1 MPYEWTK
8 PRSNHSQQSQ
18 LDLWPHSSL
27 PNKGFAAF
35 ILTTFLFISLPLYP
49 VLGTAVFWGLLPFL
63 MITVGAIWV
72 ALRKNYADRTILEQ
86 LTLSDDQ
93 IHLIRQN
100 PNGKQQTW
108 ECNAFWAR
116 VHMHETGG
124 PVRHYVTLSG
134 NGREVELG
142 AFLSEEERK
151 ALYSEL
157 GAFFHDIRT
166 ATKPIQ
172 Y

>member
-8 PRSNHSQQSQ
+8 PHRSHSQQSQ

-35 ILTTFLFISLPLYP
+35 ILTTFLFISLPLYA

-63 MITVGAIWV
+63 MITVAAIWV
-72 ALRKNYADRTILEQ
+72 ALRKNYADRSILEQ
-86 LTLSDDQ
+86 LTLSHDD

-108 ECNAFWAR
+108 ECNAYWAR

-124 PVRHYVTLSG
+124 PVPNYVTLSG

-142 AFLSEEERK
+142 AFLSEDERK

-157 GAFFHDIRT
+157 VKVFHDIRT
-166 ATKPIQ
+166 TAHPV
-172 Y
+172 